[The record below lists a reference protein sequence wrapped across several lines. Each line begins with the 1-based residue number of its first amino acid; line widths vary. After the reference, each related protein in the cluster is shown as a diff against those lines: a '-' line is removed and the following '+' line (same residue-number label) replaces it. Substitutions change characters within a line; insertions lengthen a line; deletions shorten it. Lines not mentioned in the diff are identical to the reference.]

1 MNRVT
6 RQTGAIDLQ
15 LLFTVLMGA
24 FVVIC
29 LIKLAPVY
37 VDHWTIREAFQG
49 VQEELEPNKADKKQI
64 RAMLER
70 RFTVN
75 RIEQIKTKDIQFVRE
90 KTRLLVKAPYEVRV
104 PLLLNV
110 DAVIKFADTGFEV
123 PLTGD

>member
-1 MNRVT
+1 MNRLT
-6 RQTGAIDLQ
+6 RQTGALDLQ

-29 LIKLAPVY
+29 LIKMAPVY
-37 VDHWTIREAFQG
+37 IDHWTIREAFQG
-49 VQEELEPNKADKKQI
+49 VQEELGPNKADKKQI
-64 RAMLER
+64 RSMLER

-75 RIEQIKTKDIQFVRE
+75 RVEQINSREVEFVRE

-110 DAVIKFADTGFEV
+110 DAVVKFPNTGFEV
-123 PLTGD
+123 PITGE